1 MTKKNNVVVIGS
13 GPGGYAAAFRASDLG
28 NEVTLIEKDDS
39 LGGVCLN
46 RGCIPSKTLIHLSNV
61 INDAA
66 SIIKAGV
73 TFSEPKIEMN
83 KIQIIRRIKWQNRS
97 HLTIYLEL

>member
-28 NEVTLIEKDDS
+28 NQVTLIEKDDS

-46 RGCIPSKTLIHLSNV
+46 RGCIPSKAYLHLSKI
-61 INDAA
+61 INETEEVKNTGAAA
-66 SIIKAGV
+66 SIIFVPPA
-73 TFSEPKIEMN
+73 FAADSAM
-83 KIQIIRRIKWQNRS
+83 
-97 HLTIYLEL
+97 